1 MKKEKKN
8 ADLISAV
15 CLKRN
20 NRNTREIGCFL
31 LLYKILADEKKCK
44 SDREITIFWRAD
56 SGSEMSL
63 YGEKYK
69 NGIFVIQN
77 VEKYIEKRWVFRIIN
92 GKKSETFF
100 CIILWVKICV
110 KIIPK
115 LEKNTTQV
123 QNMCYNIVGKKQ
135 ESVLCAK
142 SKRPSSK
149 LSLHFALTAW
159 GKNRILAMRK
169 KY

>member
-31 LLYKILADEKKCK
+31 LLHKILADEKKCK
-44 SDREITIFWRAD
+44 SDREITIFRRAD
-56 SGSEMSL
+56 SGPEMSL

-77 VEKYIEKRWVFRIIN
+77 VEKHIEKRWVFRIIN

-100 CIILWVKICV
+100 CIILQLKICV

-135 ESVLCAK
+135 EGVLCSECK
-142 SKRPSSK
+142 CSCSKAFSS
-149 LSLHFALTAW
+149 FCPNRM
-159 GKNRILAMRK
+159 GQEKN
-169 KY
+169 YC